1 MAIYPPD
8 FNAFILSTISTYVNS
23 NYKGEEKTKGE
34 KQERN
39 VNSYQVMDNGC
50 LYFEEDELP
59 LLPVI
64 NLRPG
69 GVSDSL

>member
-1 MAIYPPD
+1 M
-8 FNAFILSTISTYVNS
+8 STQII
-23 NYKGEEKTKGE
+23 KEKTKGE

-69 GVSDSL
+69 GGVSDSL